1 MVFDDRAAKT
11 PPPED
16 VIEALDDDQCRELL
30 YALEEPRSVK
40 ALSEAADVPLSTTYR
55 KISKLEG
62 ASLVEERTE
71 IRAGGHH
78 RTTYALDVDH
88 VVLDLVGGPPLGID
102 IVRPPEPEGKLVEM
116 WSEVRSET

>member
-1 MVFDDRAAKT
+1 MVFDTAASEQPT
-11 PPPED
+11 FED
-16 VIEALDDDQCRELL
+16 VIEALDDDQCLKLL
-30 YALEEPRSVK
+30 YALDEPRSVK

-71 IRAGGHH
+71 IRDGGHH
-78 RTTYALDVDH
+78 RTTYTLDADR
-88 VVLDLVGGPPLGID
+88 VVVDLVGGPPLSVD